1 MKKPFT
7 WGIIG
12 GGFISHQFAE
22 GLKNLSDV
30 RIGAVASA
38 SHTGSP
44 ISAERYYNDYE
55 QLAEDEEIDAI
66 YIGTIHPRHF
76 ENICLCLQKKKPV
89 LCEKPIVMHASQ
101 MECLLELSE
110 KSGTLLMEAMW
121 SRFLPLY
128 VYLKEKIKKGEFG
141 KIEHMKISFGEKAEP
156 SKKRLFSA
164 DLGGGA
170 LMDIGVYGIN
180 LAKWLLEEDPKKIQ
194 SWARVNEEGVDLTTF
209 CSMHFSDLCDVEM
222 TVSIEKKLEN
232 SMWIMTDK
240 GEYYIPYFW
249 RPDTLFRFSP
259 GQNFDMN
266 CPCQKNVFEIKGN
279 GYQYEAAAFQET
291 VYKGELDNS
300 TMPRKES
307 LKVMKILD
315 EIRENAIHL

>member
-121 SRFLPLY
+121 SRFLPA
-128 VYLKEKIKKGEFG
+128 IKMAKQWMDEG
-141 KIEHMKISFGEKAEP
+141 KIGTPSFIDTA
-156 SKKRLFSA
+156 
-164 DLGGGA
+164 
-170 LMDIGVYGIN
+170 IGF
-180 LAKWLLEEDPKKIQ
+180 LAP
-194 SWARVNEEGVDLTTF
+194 VNKDNRY
-209 CSMHFSDLCDVEM
+209 H
-222 TVSIEKKLEN
+222 
-232 SMWIMTDK
+232 
-240 GEYYIPYFW
+240 
-249 RPDTLFRFSP
+249 SP
-259 GQNFDMN
+259 
-266 CPCQKNVFEIKGN
+266 
-279 GYQYEAAAFQET
+279 
-291 VYKGELDNS
+291 
-300 TMPRKES
+300 
-307 LKVMKILD
+307 
-315 EIRENAIHL
+315 